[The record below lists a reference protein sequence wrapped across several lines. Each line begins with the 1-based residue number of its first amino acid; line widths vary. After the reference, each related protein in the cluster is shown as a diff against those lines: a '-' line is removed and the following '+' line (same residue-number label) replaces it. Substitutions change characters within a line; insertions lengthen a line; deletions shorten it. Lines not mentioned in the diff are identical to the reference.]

1 MTGTKPSTRH
11 IYMVGKF
18 LWQGPVGE
26 TYQNFFDTVKITNTL
41 GETYQNFFE
50 TVETHHIPGGALSKI
65 WQNPFYN
72 DRALWWALKA
82 FLSVPAPWLKP
93 WAAHK
98 HGPINEHNTA
108 YQGHRPRKL
117 ASKPIA

>member
-18 LWQGPVGE
+18 LWQGPV
-26 TYQNFFDTVKITNTL
+26 